1 MIGMVTTGP
10 ASPQTIDPAELVAS
24 LAQIVGP
31 SGVVTAA
38 DDLDPYLKDWRG
50 RFKGRAVC
58 LVRPASTAEVAAV
71 LAHLSARGVPVVP
84 QGGNTGLCGGA
95 TPDGSGQAVVLSLAR
110 MNRVR
115 SVDAF
120 DNLITVESG
129 CILESV
135 QQAAHDAGRLFPL
148 SLAAEGTCQI
158 GGNISTNAGGT
169 AVLRYGMMRDLV
181 LGLEVVLPTGEVL
194 STLRG
199 LRKDNTGYDLKQ
211 LFIGAE
217 GTLGV
222 VTAATLKLFPQ
233 PREVITAMASVANLD
248 AAVKLLRHLQT
259 DAGDN
264 VITFELIGDVALDLV
279 LQLLPGHSPPF
290 PRTPP
295 FSVLLEV
302 ASFWRGFSAAE
313 AVEDSLARAN
323 EAGLCDDA
331 IVARDETQA
340 RALWRIREDV
350 PEAERRSATAIK
362 HDVSVRPGLIPAFVD
377 ATRAAVEAALPGA
390 GIILFGHLG
399 DGSLHLNVVP
409 PGLGRAPVAPDV
421 HARVWRAVHDVVDA
435 HGGSISAE
443 HGIGQLKRDE
453 LWHYRPA
460 LDRRLMRAIKDAIDP
475 RGLMNPGKVI

>member
-1 MIGMVTTGP
+1 V
-10 ASPQTIDPAELVAS
+10 
-24 LAQIVGP
+24 
-31 SGVVTAA
+31 
-38 DDLDPYLKDWRG
+38 
-50 RFKGRAVC
+50 
-58 LVRPASTAEVAAV
+58 VRPGTTDEVARVMA
-71 LAHLSARGVPVVP
+71 LLSARGVAVVP
-84 QGGNTGLCGGA
+84 QGGNTSLCGGA
-95 TPDGSGQAVVLSLAR
+95 TPDESGRAVVLSLSR

-129 CILESV
+129 CILQEV
-135 QQAAHDAGRLFPL
+135 QEAARAAGRLFPL

-169 AVLRYGMMRDLV
+169 AVLRYGMTRDLV

-194 STLRG
+194 AMLRG

-211 LFIGAE
+211 LFIGGE

-233 PREVITAMASVANLD
+233 PREVITALVAVPNLS
-248 AAVKLLRHLQT
+248 AAVQLLRHLQA

-264 VITFELIGDVALDLV
+264 VITFELIADVALNLV
-279 LQLLPGHSPPF
+279 LQLVPGHAPPF
-290 PRTPP
+290 AKTPP

-302 ASFWRGFSAAE
+302 ASFWRGFSAAD
-313 AVEDSLARAN
+313 AVEDSLTRAS

-331 IVARDETQA
+331 IVARDDGQA
-340 RALWRIREDV
+340 AALWRIREDV
-350 PEAERRSATAIK
+350 PEAERRAASAIK
-362 HDVSVRPGLIPAFVD
+362 HDVSVRPGLIPSFVD

-409 PGLGRAPVAPDV
+409 PGLGKGRIPPDV
-421 HARVWRAVHDVVDA
+421 HARVWRAVHDVVTA
-435 HGGSISAE
+435 HEGSISAE
-443 HGIGQLKRDE
+443 HGIGQLKREE
-453 LWHYRPA
+453 LWHYRSA
-460 LDRRLMRAIKDAIDP
+460 LDRRLMRAIKDAVDP
-475 RGLMNPGKVI
+475 RGLMNPGKIL

>member
-1 MIGMVTTGP
+1 MTRDTTH
-10 ASPQTIDPAELVAS
+10 QTGSELATS
-24 LAQIVGP
+24 LASIVGP
-31 SGVVTAA
+31 AGVTTAP
-38 DDLDPYLKDWRG
+38 DELEPHLQDWRG

-71 LAHLSARGVPVVP
+71 ITHLAARGVPVVP

-95 TPDGSGQAVVLSLAR
+95 TPDESGQAVVLSMSR
-110 MNRVR
+110 MNRIR

-129 CILESV
+129 CILERV
-135 QQAAHDAGRLFPL
+135 QEAAQAAGRLFPL

-181 LGLEVVLPTGEVL
+181 LGLEVVLPSGEVL
-194 STLRG
+194 SGLRG

-217 GTLGV
+217 GTLGI
-222 VTAATLKLFPQ
+222 VTAATLKLFPR
-233 PREVITAMASVANLD
+233 PREVITALAAVPDLG
-248 AAVKLLRHLQT
+248 AAVKLLRHLQE

-264 VITFELIGDVALDLV
+264 VITFELISDVALDLV
-279 LQLLPGHSPPF
+279 LQLLPGHTPPF

-302 ASFWRGFSAAE
+302 ASFWRGFSAAD
-313 AVEDSLARAN
+313 AVQDSLARAS

-331 IVARDETQA
+331 IVARDDTQA
-340 RALWRIREDV
+340 QALWRIREDI

-362 HDVSVRPGLIPAFVD
+362 HDVSVRPGLIPSFVD
-377 ATRAAVEAALPGA
+377 ATRRAIETALPGA

-409 PGLGRAPVAPDV
+409 PDIGKARVSPEL
-421 HARVWRAVHDVVDA
+421 HARVWRAVHDVVA
-435 HGGSISAE
+435 AFEGSISAE

-453 LWHYRPA
+453 LWHYRAA
-460 LDRRLMRAIKDAIDP
+460 LDRRLMLAIKDAFDA
-475 RGLMNPGKVI
+475 RGLMNPGKVL

>member
-1 MIGMVTTGP
+1 MSTDSAAPP
-10 ASPQTIDPAELVAS
+10 AATVDTAELTSS
-24 LAQIVGP
+24 LAAIVGP
-31 SGVVTAA
+31 AGVVTAP
-38 DDLDPYLKDWRG
+38 DDLDPYLQDWRG

-58 LVRPASTAEVAAV
+58 LVRPANTDEVSRV
-71 LAHLSARGVPVVP
+71 LALLCARGIPVVP

-95 TPDGSGQAVVLSLAR
+95 TPDETGRAVVLSLSR

-129 CILESV
+129 CILQQV
-135 QQAAHDAGRLFPL
+135 QEAASAAGRLFPL

-169 AVLRYGMMRDLV
+169 AVLRYGMTRDLV

-194 STLRG
+194 SMLRG

-211 LFIGAE
+211 LFIGGE

-233 PREVITAMASVANLD
+233 PREVITALVAVPTLS
-248 AAVKLLRHLQT
+248 AAVQLLRHLQA

-264 VITFELIGDVALDLV
+264 VITFELIADVALDLV
-279 LQLLPGHSPPF
+279 LRLVPGHAPPF

-302 ASFWRGFSAAE
+302 ASFWRGFSAAD

-323 EAGLCDDA
+323 ETGLCDDA
-331 IVARDETQA
+331 IVARDDTQSA
-340 RALWRIREDV
+340 ALWRIREDV
-350 PEAERRSATAIK
+350 PEAERRAASAIK

-377 ATRAAVEAALPGA
+377 ATRAAVERVLPGA

-409 PGLGRAPVAPDV
+409 PGQGKNRIPPDI
-421 HARVWRAVHDVVDA
+421 HARVWRAVHDVVTA
-435 HGGSISAE
+435 HEGSISAE

-453 LWHYRPA
+453 LWHYRSA
-460 LDRRLMRAIKDAIDP
+460 LDHRLMRGIKDALDP
-475 RGLMNPGKVI
+475 RGLMNPGKVV

>member
-1 MIGMVTTGP
+1 MTRDTAHDPGAELAASLVSILGPAGVTTAP
-10 ASPQTIDPAELVAS
+10 
-24 LAQIVGP
+24 
-31 SGVVTAA
+31 
-38 DDLDPYLKDWRG
+38 DDLEPYLQDWRG
-50 RFKGRAVC
+50 RFKGRAAC

-71 LAHLSARGVPVVP
+71 VTHLAARGVPIVP
-84 QGGNTGLCGGA
+84 QGGNTSLCGGA
-95 TPDGSGQAVVLSLAR
+95 TPDTSGQAVVLSLSR
-110 MNRVR
+110 MNRIR

-129 CILESV
+129 CILQQV
-135 QQAAHDAGRLFPL
+135 QEAAQAAGRLFPL

-169 AVLRYGMMRDLV
+169 AVLRYGMTRDLV
-181 LGLEVVLPTGEVL
+181 LGLEVVLPSGEVL
-194 STLRG
+194 AGLRG

-222 VTAATLKLFPQ
+222 VTAATLKLFPR
-233 PREVITAMASVANLD
+233 PREVITAMAAVPDLA
-248 AAVKLLRHLQT
+248 AAVKLLRHLQE

-264 VITFELIGDVALDLV
+264 VITFELISDVALDLV
-279 LQLLPGHSPPF
+279 LRLLPGHTPPF

-302 ASFWRGFSAAE
+302 ASFWRGFSAAD
-313 AVEDSLARAN
+313 AVQDSLARAS
-323 EAGLCDDA
+323 EAGWCDDA
-331 IVARDETQA
+331 VVARDDNQA
-340 RALWRIREDV
+340 QALWRIREDV

-377 ATRAAVEAALPGA
+377 ATRGAVEAALPGA

-409 PGLGRAPVAPDV
+409 PGIGKAPVAPEI
-421 HARVWRAVHDVVDA
+421 HARVWRAVHDVVTA
-435 HGGSISAE
+435 HDGSISAE

-453 LWHYRPA
+453 LWHYRAA
-460 LDRRLMRAIKDAIDP
+460 LDHRLMRAIKDAFDP
-475 RGLMNPGKVI
+475 RGLMNPGKVL

>member
-1 MIGMVTTGP
+1 MSTDSAAAP
-10 ASPQTIDPAELVAS
+10 AATVDTAELTSS
-24 LAQIVGP
+24 LAAIVGP
-31 SGVVTAA
+31 AGVVTAR
-38 DDLDPYLKDWRG
+38 DDLDPYLQDWRG

-58 LVRPASTAEVAAV
+58 LVRPANTDEVSRV
-71 LAHLSARGVPVVP
+71 LALLCARGIPVVP

-95 TPDGSGQAVVLSLAR
+95 TPDETGRAVVLSLSR

-129 CILESV
+129 CILQQV
-135 QQAAHDAGRLFPL
+135 QEAASAAGRLFPL

-169 AVLRYGMMRDLV
+169 AVLRYGMTRDLV

-194 STLRG
+194 SMLRG

-211 LFIGAE
+211 LFIGGE

-233 PREVITAMASVANLD
+233 PREVITALVAVPNLS
-248 AAVKLLRHLQT
+248 AAVQLLRHLQA

-264 VITFELIGDVALDLV
+264 VITFELISDVALNLV
-279 LQLLPGHSPPF
+279 LQLVPGHAPPF
-290 PRTPP
+290 AQTPP

-302 ASFWRGFSAAE
+302 ASFWRGFSAAD
-313 AVEDSLARAN
+313 AVEDSLARAS

-331 IVARDETQA
+331 IVARDGGQA
-340 RALWRIREDV
+340 AALWRIREDV
-350 PEAERRSATAIK
+350 PEAERRAASAIK

-377 ATRAAVEAALPGA
+377 ATRAAVEAVLPGA

-409 PGLGRAPVAPDV
+409 PGVGKGKIPPEI
-421 HARVWRAVHDVVDA
+421 HARVWRAVHDVVTAND
-435 HGGSISAE
+435 GSISAE

-475 RGLMNPGKVI
+475 RGLMNPGKVL

>member
-1 MIGMVTTGP
+1 MSSETPRDPGAELATSLEKILGPGGVTTAP
-10 ASPQTIDPAELVAS
+10 
-24 LAQIVGP
+24 
-31 SGVVTAA
+31 
-38 DDLDPYLKDWRG
+38 DDLAPQLQDWRG
-50 RFKGRAVC
+50 RFKGRAAC

-71 LAHLSARGVPVVP
+71 VTFLGARGIPIVP
-84 QGGNTGLCGGA
+84 QGGNTSLCGGA
-95 TPDGSGQAVVLSLAR
+95 TPDESGNAVVLSLSR

-120 DNLITVESG
+120 DNLITVEAG
-129 CILESV
+129 CILERV
-135 QQAAHDAGRLFPL
+135 QEAAQAAGRLFPL

-169 AVLRYGMMRDLV
+169 AVLRYGMTRDLV
-181 LGLEVVLPTGEVL
+181 LGLEVVLPSGEVL
-194 STLRG
+194 TGPRG

-217 GTLGV
+217 GTLGI
-222 VTAATLKLFPQ
+222 VTAATLKLFPR
-233 PREVITAMASVANLD
+233 PREVVTALAAVPDLD
-248 AAVKLLRHLQT
+248 AAVKLLRHLQE

-264 VITFELIGDVALDLV
+264 VITFELISDVALDLV
-279 LQLLPGHSPPF
+279 LQLLPGHTPPF

-302 ASFWRGFSAAE
+302 ASFWRGFSAAD
-313 AVEDSLARAN
+313 AVQDSLARAS

-331 IVARDETQA
+331 VVARDDNQA
-340 RALWRIREDV
+340 QALWRIREDV

-362 HDVSVRPGLIPAFVD
+362 HDVSVRPGLIPTFVD
-377 ATRAAVEAALPGA
+377 ATRRAVETALPGA

-409 PGLGRAPVAPDV
+409 PGLGKGRVAPEV
-421 HARVWRAVHDVVDA
+421 HGRVWRAVHDVVTA
-435 HGGSISAE
+435 YEGSISAE
-443 HGIGQLKRDE
+443 HGIGQLKREE

-460 LDRRLMRAIKDAIDP
+460 LDRRLMRAIKDAFDQ
-475 RGLMNPGKVI
+475 RGLMNPGKVL